1 MRKALLFFLVCC
13 ASVMWAQSTKTGTI
27 TGSGCLSMPVG
38 NSGQVSFVV
47 TGGSWSGTIQPQVQ
61 INGQT
66 ASNTVVYPATAPTTS
81 QGTVTANGTYTT
93 GIAGYDVFQ
102 LCGNTVT
109 NTATVT
115 INRVQQVARIGG
127 GSGSGTI
134 SPSTTGYIPMYT
146 AASTLGASNPLL
158 DDGITSPNVL
168 TYAGSGGDSAAS
180 FNTTGSNG
188 GISGTEGTGGSLTAG
203 AATDLLYP
211 DSTSHC
217 WHQNLNN
224 TDYGCVPFT
233 LESGTVTVTGDA
245 PLSGACA
252 SEHTLSITGLLTTD
266 IVEIGFNG
274 DPSGVTGIAP
284 TTNGG
289 VYILAYPKSAGTAG
303 FKVCNDTSATI
314 TVGTL
319 VLNVKVRR

>member
-1 MRKALLFFLVCC
+1 MRKLLLIAFLFIAGL
-13 ASVMWAQSTKTGTI
+13 ASAQSFNVNIGGISYTSGAGVP
-27 TGSGCLSMPVG
+27 GSCHP
-38 NSGQVSFVV
+38 N
-47 TGGSWSGTIQPQVQ
+47 GSWYFNQTNSTWYQCISGTWTST
-61 INGQT
+61 NG
-66 ASNTVVYPATAPTTS
+66 
-81 QGTVTANGTYTT
+81 G
-93 GIAGYDVFQ
+93 
-102 LCGNTVT
+102 
-109 NTATVT
+109 
-115 INRVQQVARIGG
+115 GG
-127 GSGSGTI
+127 GSGTVNIGTATHGAYYATSTNAVSDAGSATVI
-134 SPSTTGYIPMYT
+134 FGGVTTG
-146 AASTLGASNPLL
+146 
-158 DDGITSPNVL
+158 
-168 TYAGSGGDSAAS
+168 
-180 FNTTGSNG
+180 GSNG
-188 GISGTEGTGGSLTAG
+188 GLSGTEGTGAGLTAG
-203 AATDLLYP
+203 AGTDLLYP